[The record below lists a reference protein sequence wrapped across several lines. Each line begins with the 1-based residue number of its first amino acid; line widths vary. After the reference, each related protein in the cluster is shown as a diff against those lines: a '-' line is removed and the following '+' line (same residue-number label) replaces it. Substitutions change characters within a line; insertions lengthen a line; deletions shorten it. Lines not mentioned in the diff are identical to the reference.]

1 MIPSK
6 TLLIFSPVCLPRIR
20 SQAKVY
26 VLNCNESSSTIT
38 WPVIS
43 KNERV
48 CLSDHMS
55 TVALTVSRTEM
66 ISSFNFAAWSCILLI
81 TAVLPMGTN
90 LGITIRKNFLN
101 PSDSTSHRQTF
112 TNYQILYNG
121 FRYSLCFKA
130 FWVILSQW
138 FIVHKWGNFR
148 LITTARLSP
157 LLISLVP
164 VNKIVNEA
172 NAFVDNFGFALIA
185 NTWQTLLI

>member
-1 MIPSK
+1 MSCNPKKWAS
-6 TLLIFSPVCLPRIR
+6 LSVWP
-20 SQAKVY
+20 Y
-26 VLNCNESSSTIT
+26 VN
-38 WPVIS
+38 
-43 KNERV
+43 
-48 CLSDHMS
+48 
-55 TVALTVSRTEM
+55 
-66 ISSFNFAAWSCILLI
+66 SCIDSI
-81 TAVLPMGTN
+81 TFIKYRNDIFFQLCSLVMYFAYNCCPANGYKPWNNYSQKLSKS
-90 LGITIRKNFLN
+90 IRFNK
-101 PSDSTSHRQTF
+101 SHRQTF